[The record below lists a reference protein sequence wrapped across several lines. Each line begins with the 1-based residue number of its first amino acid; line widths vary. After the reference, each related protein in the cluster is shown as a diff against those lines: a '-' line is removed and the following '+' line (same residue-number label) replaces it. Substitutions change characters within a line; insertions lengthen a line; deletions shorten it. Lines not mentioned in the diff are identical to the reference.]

1 MKKLVLAAMLVMFAF
16 AGKSQVIVNDVNI
29 NELDIKYVEL
39 VGRAKINPT
48 KIKVIVDYGQPFS
61 FKSQAIRGAQGEKAA
76 FNSMIDALNFMEANG
91 WEFVSNYVVNNA
103 GEITTRYILKK
114 KDN

>member
-1 MKKLVLAAMLVMFAF
+1 MKRIVLAAMLVMLAF
-16 AGKSQVIVNDVNI
+16 GGKSQVIVNDVNI
-29 NELDIKYVEL
+29 NDLDIKYVEL
-39 VGRAKINPT
+39 VGRSKINPT
-48 KIKVIVDYGQPFS
+48 KIKVIVDYGQPFT

-103 GEITTRYILKK
+103 GEVTTRYILRKRS
-114 KDN
+114 